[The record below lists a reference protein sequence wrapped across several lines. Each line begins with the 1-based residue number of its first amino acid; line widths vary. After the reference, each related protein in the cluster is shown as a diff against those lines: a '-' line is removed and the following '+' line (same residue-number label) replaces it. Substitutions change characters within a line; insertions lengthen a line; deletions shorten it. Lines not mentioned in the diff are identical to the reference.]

1 MDKELFDDLVKS
13 MEQMNEIVAG
23 EREPSRIFEVEKDP
37 THVIS
42 ALQA

>member
-13 MEQMNEIVAG
+13 TEQMNEIVAG

-37 THVIS
+37 TYVIS